1 MAKMNELNQ
10 GIALDIEKS
19 FGRLKFL
26 RMKEDK
32 RKEDEEGELVSTQS
46 RYVVQS
52 ERQLSEEVISIDIS
66 VEKKAFHFGDTVQ
79 LINPRIE
86 YYSFRQGRRTDN
98 YLKIV
103 ADDIVKVNHSKLEET
118 KKKVSVENKA

>member
-32 RKEDEEGELVSTQS
+32 RKEDEEGDWYQH
-46 RYVVQS
+46 
-52 ERQLSEEVISIDIS
+52 
-66 VEKKAFHFGDTVQ
+66 KADM
-79 LINPRIE
+79 
-86 YYSFRQGRRTDN
+86 
-98 YLKIV
+98 
-103 ADDIVKVNHSKLEET
+103 
-118 KKKVSVENKA
+118 

>member
-1 MAKMNELNQ
+1 M
-10 GIALDIEKS
+10 
-19 FGRLKFL
+19 
-26 RMKEDK
+26 
-32 RKEDEEGELVSTQS
+32 
-46 RYVVQS
+46 
-52 ERQLSEEVISIDIS
+52 ISIDIS

>member
-10 GIALDIEKS
+10 GIALDVEKS
-19 FGRLKFL
+19 FGSLKFL

-66 VEKKAFHFGDTVQ
+66 VEKKMFHFGDIVQ
-79 LINPRIE
+79 LVNPRIE

-103 ADDIVKVNHSKLEET
+103 ADDIVKMNPSKVEDN
-118 KKKVSVENKA
+118 KKKVTADSKS